1 MRSPSLSISEL
12 MVIVALVALDCLA
25 IRVGSPMTIYH
36 LVFGG
41 LPMQVALVI
50 PLILVLRRR
59 RLREKPLPFL
69 TGFVVVGWICH
80 LPYVAICVQSAEPLT
95 LHLSHTLGPLVR
107 AIGFQQDRAAER
119 ICRAG
124 IGMAYLTMLQLIPA
138 LIAGWIFHWWSKQTT
153 SDLAQSQD

>member
-1 MRSPSLSISEL
+1 

-25 IRVGSPMTIYH
+25 IRAGSPMTIYH

-41 LPMQVALVI
+41 LPMQGVLVTS
-50 PLILVLRRR
+50 LILVLRRR
-59 RLREKPLPFL
+59 RLGEKPLAFL
-69 TGFVVVGWICH
+69 TGFMVVGWICH
-80 LPYVAICVQSAEPLT
+80 LAYVAICVQSAEPLT

-107 AIGFQQDRAAER
+107 AIGFQQDRAGER
-119 ICRAG
+119 ICRVG
-124 IGMAYLTMLQLIPA
+124 VGMAYLTMLQLIPA